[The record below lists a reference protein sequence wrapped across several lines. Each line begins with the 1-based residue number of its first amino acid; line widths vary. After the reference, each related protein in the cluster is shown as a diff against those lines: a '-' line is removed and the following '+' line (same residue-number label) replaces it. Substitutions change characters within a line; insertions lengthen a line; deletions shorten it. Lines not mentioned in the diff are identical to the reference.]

1 MSPGSNAEM
10 PFLDH
15 LEELRWRIIWSL
27 VALIVGV
34 GVAFFILQRFDIFKF
49 LEGPILPYLGGNKLK
64 YTHPADPFSVL
75 ITASFS
81 IGIVMALPVIIYQVW
96 AFLSPALYRH
106 EKRVVLPVIFGAI
119 LLFVC
124 GVALS
129 FYVVL
134 PLAIGWLMG
143 IAQQT
148 DALEPMITYREYF
161 SFAVNMS
168 LAFGLCFELP
178 IVILLLATLGLVTP
192 EFLRRYRRHAL
203 VLCVVTGA
211 LLSPGDLIW
220 TTMLLAAPLYL
231 LYELSVILTSIV
243 YRRRRKRAAA
253 LAAEEAAAAAAEDAG
268 SPRRLDSEP
277 WEGGGSSDE
286 DASSGAGRGS

>member
-1 MSPGSNAEM
+1 MAPGNNTEM

-15 LEELRWRIIWSL
+15 LEELRWRILWSL
-27 VALIVGV
+27 LALVIGVVGAFIV
-34 GVAFFILQRFDIFKF
+34 LQHFDIFKF

-81 IGIVMALPVIIYQVW
+81 IGIVLALPVILYQAW
-96 AFLSPALYRH
+96 AFLSPALYKH

-119 LLFVC
+119 MLFVS

-134 PLAIGWLMG
+134 PLAIKWLMG
-143 IAQQT
+143 IAQNT

-203 VLCVVTGA
+203 VLCVAAGA
-211 LLSPGDLIW
+211 LLSPGDLVW
-220 TTMLLAAPLYL
+220 TTLLLAAPLYL
-231 LYELSVILTSIV
+231 LYELSVILTAIV
-243 YRRRRKRAAA
+243 YRRRRKKAAA
-253 LAAEEAAAAAAEDAG
+253 LAAEEAAAAAASERDT
-268 SPRRLDSEP
+268 PRRLDAEP
-277 WEGGGSSDE
+277 WEDESTRSAWPGS
-286 DASSGAGRGS
+286 